1 MAEEK
6 IVTLNLRKDLIKTP
20 RWKRSKRALKLL
32 REKIR
37 RIAKTEIVKIDRA
50 VSEKIWARGV
60 EKPPM
65 KLRLRIRKID
75 EKTSEVKLV

>member
-50 VSEKIWARGV
+50 VSEKIWARGA